1 MAPAGSGDPEV
12 YRITAAQ
19 TSHSDDQSARIGRY
33 LLSMMI
39 RTGCFV
45 MVFVVHGWARWVF
58 AVGAVFLPYVAVVFA
73 NSGRGRQ
80 APPDTSVTP
89 PPRRQLEARGPLL
102 EGEQPHPEGDRPN
115 G

>member
-1 MAPAGSGDPEV
+1 MAPAGSGDREV
-12 YRITAAQ
+12 HRITAAQ

-58 AVGAVFLPYVAVVFA
+58 AVGAIFLPYVAVVFA
-73 NSGRGRQ
+73 NSGRRRQ
-80 APPDTSVTP
+80 ATPNTSVTP
-89 PPRRQLEARGPLL
+89 PASRRLESGRPL
-102 EGEQPHPEGDRPN
+102 PEGNNRIRRGCRPN